1 MAQNINATPLPK
13 SKAAAAAIFMGTVLL
28 ISTLMASNAAVPA
41 ISTLDNS
48 QNILAQFLPQ
58 TIKHRD
64 LVIDLGNGVQTNASL
79 TMPAVGNGSFPGV
92 LLVHGSGPMDR
103 NSTLSSDTK
112 PFWEIAQYLSERG
125 FAVLRYDK
133 RGVGPN
139 GAVADANVWGNA
151 TFNDLKNDAA
161 RALNVL
167 ATQPEVDPNKIT
179 LIGHSEGTMIVPRVV
194 MDLSNNTNNNNTTS
208 STGNLT
214 RVANVV
220 LMGTVAQNLVDDIMY
235 YQLVDKPAAFASQAL
250 EDQISFIDIN
260 SQLIESQL
268 RPSLEEFYQ
277 NFTSA
282 ADTESKCIGTCAIW
296 VRSHAELEPTL
307 DIIDN
312 IPNNTS
318 ILLMNGE
325 NDSQTVVEQA
335 FLLEQKLNE
344 ANHPDH
350 TLITYPGL
358 GHGFHPGTQ
367 WDTVLGPM
375 EEYVLSDLHRWLSE
389 RTYGSR

>member
-1 MAQNINATPLPK
+1 LAQNITTARPE
-13 SKAAAAAIFMGTVLL
+13 SKAAAAAILMGTVLL
-28 ISTLMASNAAVPA
+28 ISTLMVSNAAVPA
-41 ISTLDNS
+41 ISTSNS
-48 QNILAQFLPQ
+48 LQNTLAQTLPQ
-58 TIKHRD
+58 TVIHRD
-64 LVIDLGNGVQTNASL
+64 LVIDLGNGVQTNAQL

-92 LLVHGSGPMDR
+92 LLVHGSGPIDMD
-103 NSTLSSDTK
+103 STLSPDAK
-112 PFWEIAQYLSERG
+112 PFWQIAQYLSERG

-139 GAVADANVWGNA
+139 GAIIDHNVWGNM
-151 TFNDLKNDAA
+151 TFNDLKNDAT

-194 MDLSNNTNNNNTTS
+194 LDLNNNTNNNNNTS

-220 LMGTVAQNLVDDIMY
+220 LMGVAAQNLVHDIIRW
-235 YQLVDKPAAFASQAL
+235 QLINRSVAIASQAL
-250 EDQISFIDIN
+250 EDINYFDIN
-260 SQLIESQL
+260 SQVIESQL
-268 RPSLEEFYQ
+268 RPLLEEFYQ
-277 NFTSA
+277 NVTSPHRC
-282 ADTESKCIGTCAIW
+282 TQTCPW
-296 VRSHAELEPTL
+296 FMSHAELEPTL
-307 DIIDN
+307 DIIGN

-325 NDSQTVVEQA
+325 NDSQTAVQQA
-335 FLLEQKLNE
+335 FLVEQKLNE

-358 GHGFHPGTQ
+358 GHAFHPSPLT
-367 WDTVLGPM
+367 DTIFGPV
-375 EEYVLSDLHRWLSE
+375 EQYVLSDLHRWLTE
-389 RTYGSR
+389 RTYGSQQ